1 MAVSI
6 QRFGAALLTAAIVC
20 FPQTSVA
27 QTLGNISPG
36 AIQQH
41 SSEMERYYELQKQL
55 ENDKMPQSTQDSIG
69 NHVQSGA
76 KAPPRASEQLFLVRR
91 VDVTPSAILSPSE
104 LRRVSC
110 RYEGREVSIKDLSAM
125 VQEINDLYQKKGY
138 LAARAVL
145 PPQKVSSGVV
155 YVRLIE
161 ARIARVVVENSS
173 RTMNSYFADRV
184 ALKPGDLVRVEDLEK
199 SLAFFNAT
207 NDVKVRAVLEP
218 GEEFGTTDL
227 HLRVSPVEENSASI
241 SYDNAGQAAIGK
253 ERLGFTE
260 TYANLFG
267 HRDPLNIGSYWADG
281 LVSGFASYSFP
292 ISDSGLRIGPIF
304 SYDQI
309 HVRANKLQK
318 LGVNG
323 SFYDAS
329 FRLSRPMI
337 ANSHFVLNA
346 YLAPHFQ
353 ESALN
358 SQDVPISRTEV
369 RSIEAGGTIQESD
382 KHGVWQADLS
392 LMAGDHN
399 LGGRN
404 FFSKYDGT
412 ITRMQL
418 LKHGIVAVFRG
429 QGQAKGGNSAS
440 LPPSEQIQIGGIA
453 TVRGYPESTLIG
465 DNGYAISAE
474 LDMPI
479 PLGSRKFLGMPL
491 GQRFTSAWFIDHGA
505 IVAGPQTTF
514 LTGAGGGLIVNFSKY
529 FRGRANIA
537 TPLQNS
543 TAFNRTAFEF
553 YLQSSPPI
561 QRLFE
566 MFRSKAE

>member
-1 MAVSI
+1 MAVRI
-6 QRFGAALLTAAIVC
+6 QCFGGALLAAAIVY
-20 FPQTSVA
+20 FPVKSHA

-36 AIQQH
+36 AIQQQ
-41 SSEMERYYELQKQL
+41 SSEMERYYELQNQL
-55 ENDKMPQSTQDSIG
+55 EKGKTSQSTQDNIG
-69 NHVQSGA
+69 NHLQSGA
-76 KAPPRASEQLFLVRR
+76 KAAPRTSEQMLLVRV
-91 VDVTPSAILSPSE
+91 VDISPSAILSAGE
-104 LRRVSC
+104 LRAVS
-110 RYEGREVSIKDLSAM
+110 RKYEGRQVSIKDLSAM
-125 VQEINDLYQKKGY
+125 VQEINDLYQTRGY

-155 YVRLIE
+155 QVRLIE
-161 ARIARVVVENSS
+161 ARIARVVVENSG
-173 RTMNSYFADRV
+173 RTTDSYFADRV

-199 SLAFFNAT
+199 SLAYFNAT

-218 GEEFGTTDL
+218 GEQFGTTDL

-241 SYDNAGQAAIGK
+241 SYDNAGQTAIGQ

-309 HVRANKLQK
+309 RVRASKLQK
-318 LGVNG
+318 LAVNG

-329 FRLSRPMI
+329 LRLSRPVI

-346 YLAPHFQ
+346 YFVPHFQ

-369 RSIEAGGTIQESD
+369 RSIEAGGTMQESD
-382 KHGVWQADLS
+382 KRGIWQADLS

-404 FFSKYDGT
+404 FFSKYDGS

-429 QGQAKGGNSAS
+429 QGQAKGGNPAS

-453 TVRGYPESTLIG
+453 TVRGYPEAALIG

-474 LDMPI
+474 LDTPI

-505 IVAGPQTTF
+505 IVAGPQTAF

-529 FRGRANIA
+529 FRGRANLA

-553 YLQSSPPI
+553 YLQSSPPV

-566 MFRSKAE
+566 MLRSKAE

>member
-1 MAVSI
+1 
-6 QRFGAALLTAAIVC
+6 
-20 FPQTSVA
+20 
-27 QTLGNISPG
+27 
-36 AIQQH
+36 
-41 SSEMERYYELQKQL
+41 
-55 ENDKMPQSTQDSIG
+55 
-69 NHVQSGA
+69 
-76 KAPPRASEQLFLVRR
+76 
-91 VDVTPSAILSPSE
+91 
-104 LRRVSC
+104 
-110 RYEGREVSIKDLSAM
+110 
-125 VQEINDLYQKKGY
+125 
-138 LAARAVL
+138 
-145 PPQKVSSGVV
+145 
-155 YVRLIE
+155 
-161 ARIARVVVENSS
+161 
-173 RTMNSYFADRV
+173 
-184 ALKPGDLVRVEDLEK
+184 LVRVEDLEK
-199 SLAFFNAT
+199 SLAYFNAT

-218 GEEFGTTDL
+218 GEQFGTTDL
-227 HLRVSPVEENSASI
+227 HLRVSPVEENSSSI

-267 HRDPLNIGSYWADG
+267 HRDPLNVGSYWADG

-292 ISDSGLRIGPIF
+292 ISGSGMRIGPIF

-309 HVRANKLQK
+309 RVRASKLQK
-318 LGVNG
+318 LAVNG

-329 FRLSRPMI
+329 FRFSRPMI
-337 ANSHFVLNA
+337 ANSHFIFNA
-346 YLAPHFQ
+346 YFAPHFE
-353 ESALN
+353 ESALK

-369 RSIEAGGTIQESD
+369 RSIETGGTIQESD
-382 KHGVWQADLS
+382 KHGVWQADFS

-399 LGGRN
+399 LGGGN
-404 FFSKYDGT
+404 FFSKYDGS

-418 LKHGIVAVFRG
+418 LRHGIVAVFRG
-429 QGQAKGGNSAS
+429 QGQAKAGNPAP

-474 LDMPI
+474 LDTPI

-491 GQRFTSAWFIDHGA
+491 GQRFASAWFIDHGA

-529 FRGRANIA
+529 VRGRANLA

-543 TAFNRTAFEF
+543 TALSRTAFEF
-553 YLQSSPPI
+553 YVQSSPPI

-566 MFRSKAE
+566 MFRSKPE